1 MKKQDLNPTQS
12 VLETAYMSE
21 DPTMGP
27 KGIHREN
34 PDPTSNPQLEPQNFH
49 FSQVIWGLGGLEG
62 VRCQIL
68 LRTTNSFRER
78 MDYGL
83 DRFTYSYFDFGFQKQ
98 TCSLISNMSASVARG
113 RGRDEEKYEEG
124 DRAHGEHGTTEGYG
138 GGTGKGG
145 WDNDDHDHHP
155 TSPSPCNQEQ
165 NTS

>member
-12 VLETAYMSE
+12 VPETAYMSE

-62 VRCQIL
+62 VLCQIL

-113 RGRDEEKYEEG
+113 K
-124 DRAHGEHGTTEGYG
+124 GER
-138 GGTGKGG
+138 
-145 WDNDDHDHHP
+145 
-155 TSPSPCNQEQ
+155 
-165 NTS
+165 